1 MLEEKLHDGLSLI
14 DKSYFKDTQKL
25 WILQHLLIPRIQW
38 PLLIYEVSMSCAI
51 TLEQKVSTFIRKWL
65 HLLKS
70 TSNVCLYGS
79 CSPCPLPIRSL
90 TSILK
95 SAKISGHLLLRDSKD
110 PLVSSTPPAL
120 KAGRCSVGK
129 AGLVKSLPLN
139 CLKRI
144 SAMHTG
150 KSSPIRLRK
159 LMAKNTI
166 AEPCSC

>member
-1 MLEEKLHDGLSLI
+1 MSVDELEEKLHDGLSLI

-65 HLLKS
+65 HLPKS

-110 PLVSSTPPAL
+110 PLVSSTQPAL
-120 KAGRCSVGK
+120 KAGGWSVGK
-129 AGLVKSLPLN
+129 AVQ
-139 CLKRI
+139 
-144 SAMHTG
+144 
-150 KSSPIRLRK
+150 
-159 LMAKNTI
+159 I
-166 AEPCSC
+166 AESEVRVKAMMGLP